1 MVIPLPDIAHA
12 FEHEKNFHLS
22 CDITR
27 ISKILAHYELY
38 RRIVHLPGVIIECG
52 VFKGLTFTIFSEL
65 RELLDN
71 PDTRKI
77 IGFDTFADFPETS
90 FQEDKQFRED
100 FIKIAGNQS
109 ISKDQLISVLKSKNI
124 YRNIE
129 LVEGDIIQTLPE
141 YVQNHPELQ
150 IALLNLDT
158 DLYEPAVT
166 ILKCLYP
173 RIVDGGILLLD
184 DYGVTVGETKAVD
197 DYFTGKMVKLQR
209 LPFRET
215 PWYIVKDRGKN
226 VEYCGDIGKKT

>member
-12 FEHEKNFHLS
+12 FEYEKNFHLS

-52 VFKGLTFTIFSEL
+52 VFKGLTFTIFSEF

-90 FQEDKQFRED
+90 FQDDKQFRED

-215 PWYIVKDRGKN
+215 PWYIVKDRKN
-226 VEYCGDIGKKT
+226 GDYCGEIGK